1 MIGTALEN
9 CFEVVL
15 IIVAIIITFVAVNC
29 GGLSSPLNG
38 SISGN
43 LTVYPNIV
51 TFSCDPGFIQRGPSV
66 RKCQSNG
73 TWDGYETNCEGI
85 MSKKFSGQ
93 ILSNVIRQRLQEC
106 FRLSQGFIHSCL
118 RWRGRHLL
126 SLILRL
132 LLFPLAF

>member
-9 CFEVVL
+9 CFEIVL

-38 SISGN
+38 SISAN

-51 TFSCDPGFIQRGPSV
+51 TFSCDPGFIQRGSSV

-85 MSKKFSGQ
+85 IINS
-93 ILSNVIRQRLQEC
+93 VDRYY
-106 FRLSQGFIHSCL
+106 
-118 RWRGRHLL
+118 
-126 SLILRL
+126 
-132 LLFPLAF
+132 

>member
-1 MIGTALEN
+1 MKALICEDRKQDSVCQLGIGAETKVSVKVRRDNIHNVIGTALEN
-9 CFEVVL
+9 CFEIVL

-51 TFSCDPGFIQRGPSV
+51 TFSCDPGFIQRGSSV

-85 MSKKFSGQ
+85 IINS
-93 ILSNVIRQRLQEC
+93 VDRYY
-106 FRLSQGFIHSCL
+106 
-118 RWRGRHLL
+118 
-126 SLILRL
+126 
-132 LLFPLAF
+132 

>member
-9 CFEVVL
+9 CFEIVL

-51 TFSCDPGFIQRGPSV
+51 TFSCDPGFIQRGSSV
-66 RKCQSNG
+66 RKCQSTG

-85 MSKKFSGQ
+85 IINS
-93 ILSNVIRQRLQEC
+93 VDRYY
-106 FRLSQGFIHSCL
+106 
-118 RWRGRHLL
+118 
-126 SLILRL
+126 
-132 LLFPLAF
+132 

>member
-9 CFEVVL
+9 CFEIVL

-51 TFSCDPGFIQRGPSV
+51 TFSCDPGFILRGSSV

-73 TWDGYETNCEGI
+73 TWDGYETNCEGT
-85 MSKKFSGQ
+85 MSKKLSGQ
-93 ILSNVIRQRLQEC
+93 ILLNVIRQRLQSV
-106 FRLSQGFIHSCL
+106 FVFLKVSFTHAFVGLVVTFL
-118 RWRGRHLL
+118 VLKG
-126 SLILRL
+126 LIC
-132 LLFPLAF
+132 

>member
-73 TWDGYETNCEGI
+73 TWDGYATNCEGI
-85 MSKKFSGQ
+85 
-93 ILSNVIRQRLQEC
+93 
-106 FRLSQGFIHSCL
+106 CL
-118 RWRGRHLL
+118 KNSVDRYY
-126 SLILRL
+126 
-132 LLFPLAF
+132 